1 MGNCEIVVLI
11 ADLLQHGAQWEAPCM
26 LFLRG
31 SNPGH
36 SGCIWTAA
44 PFGMAPRPP
53 VWAPVLNIVPKVNV
67 MINTCDHV
75 RFKKKALFKKTPFHV
90 RVKSRNGLQGM

>member
-1 MGNCEIVVLI
+1 
-11 ADLLQHGAQWEAPCM
+11 M

-75 RFKKKALFKKTPFHV
+75 RFKKTPFHV